1 MKKILNVPVLF
12 LAMILFISCSRN
24 ANMNGL
30 YLVDVESGLKNV
42 GSAAMSSLGKRIS
55 YIPLET
61 DSACLLQRI
70 SNLALTDSFIF
81 VGDGTRLLKFS
92 DEGKFLSK
100 IGSEGRGPG
109 QYINLS
115 AIQADQK
122 TRELYVLALRQML
135 VYDFSGN
142 LKRTFKIDFPV
153 RQFLLDNENNIVL
166 HSINI
171 PEAPSNAFSLYILD
185 RSGNLVKKIKNDV
198 VRVNKGMVVMNSP
211 MYLYNGMIHFVE
223 FGADT
228 VHEYN
233 NVTRKPYAVFR
244 LGNLKLQP
252 DPTMAEAPNIKGLWI
267 NDSKENDDYFFF
279 SYWEGLSNPG
289 KNCIYDKKT
298 GKITVLN
305 DNEFTNDLDGGLNF
319 WPKRILEDNTLV
331 DFEES
336 ISMVNRIKEKQT
348 AGEKTD
354 KKLLDLMNKIN
365 ENSNPVLVL
374 LK

>member
-1 MKKILNVPVLF
+1 
-12 LAMILFISCSRN
+12 
-24 ANMNGL
+24 
-30 YLVDVESGLKNV
+30 
-42 GSAAMSSLGKRIS
+42 
-55 YIPLET
+55 
-61 DSACLLQRI
+61 
-70 SNLALTDSFIF
+70 
-81 VGDGTRLLKFS
+81 
-92 DEGKFLSK
+92 
-100 IGSEGRGPG
+100 
-109 QYINLS
+109 
-115 AIQADQK
+115 
-122 TRELYVLALRQML
+122 
-135 VYDFSGN
+135 
-142 LKRTFKIDFPV
+142 
-153 RQFLLDNENNIVL
+153 
-166 HSINI
+166 
-171 PEAPSNAFSLYILD
+171 
-185 RSGNLVKKIKNDV
+185 
-198 VRVNKGMVVMNSP
+198 
-211 MYLYNGMIHFVE
+211 
-223 FGADT
+223 

-252 DPTMAEAPNIKGLWI
+252 DPTMEEAPNVKGLWI
-267 NDSKENDDYFFF
+267 NDSKENDKYFFF